1 MLPSMTRFS
10 CLTSKSK
17 TNFYLGLG
25 PRRRA
30 LFTPGADEFLGPP
43 HALGAQMR
51 LRASRRA
58 PPNPTRQVGGP
69 GLVLQTCP
77 PVTSLGRRPIAV
89 YERTGEWGGRR
100 LGSASYIQS
109 SSATAPGNPG
119 TAEHANG
126 LRDSPA
132 IVGGFQLRHD
142 HRNTGELDDK
152 IPKARR

>member
-1 MLPSMTRFS
+1 MDTAIGGLPVGLCMPWRKFPVIPASGTGEIGRSVGSMIVS
-10 CLTSKSK
+10 L
-17 TNFYLGLG
+17 LLLVVL
-25 PRRRA
+25 P
-30 LFTPGADEFLGPP
+30 
-43 HALGAQMR
+43 
-51 LRASRRA
+51 
-58 PPNPTRQVGGP
+58 GP
-69 GLVLQTCP
+69 GLVTVLQMCP

-132 IVGGFQLRHD
+132 ILSAGFSFVTNIEIL
-142 HRNTGELDDK
+142 
-152 IPKARR
+152 AS

>member
-1 MLPSMTRFS
+1 MPWRKFPVIAASGTGDIGRSVGSMIVSLLLLVVLP
-10 CLTSKSK
+10 
-17 TNFYLGLG
+17 
-25 PRRRA
+25 
-30 LFTPGADEFLGPP
+30 
-43 HALGAQMR
+43 
-51 LRASRRA
+51 
-58 PPNPTRQVGGP
+58 GP
-69 GLVLQTCP
+69 GLVTVLKMCP

-132 IVGGFQLRHD
+132 ILSAGFSFVTNIEIL
-142 HRNTGELDDK
+142 
-152 IPKARR
+152 AS